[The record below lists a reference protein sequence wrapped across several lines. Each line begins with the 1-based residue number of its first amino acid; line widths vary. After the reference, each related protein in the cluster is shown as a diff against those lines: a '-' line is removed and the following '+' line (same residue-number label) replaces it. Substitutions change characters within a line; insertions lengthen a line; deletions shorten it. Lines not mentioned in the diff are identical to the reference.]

1 MPKPPAIALWGLTL
15 CLAWLWSAAV
25 PAWSADP
32 AAAPAPSGAPAP
44 AAEAAPSEQPQPP
57 PWRIQQ
63 VSFEGFQHIT
73 RDEALEV
80 METKPASS
88 LFFAS
93 FPPFDRSS
101 LDRDKQR
108 LDQLYQE
115 NGFFEAEVGYNLARD
130 REQRLVSV
138 VFTAKENRPT
148 IIEDVTLELPPGEE
162 GQAWR
167 PRLTPLLRLVKGQR
181 FLLKN
186 YEDSK
191 RLLGDYLRNQAHP
204 LATVLGQVRVHTE
217 DAQATVV
224 LKIEPGPRLAFGA
237 TTVSGFNRIKPEF
250 ILRELTY
257 ARGQPFSQDV
267 LDDSQRALL
276 DTGFFSIV
284 TFTPEYDR
292 AKDGQVPLKLQVRE
306 ANRYSARFGLGWG
319 NEDGF
324 RVRVLQV
331 NRNLLG
337 LYDTLTFEGK
347 ISQIYQGLT
356 GRLKLPY
363 IPSRDSTL
371 LLWGGVEQNDLEAYS
386 NRRLFFNPTVEQRL
400 NPRWSWSLGYNVEK
414 NNIIDLKAAV
424 PDPTYEKQ
432 QFYISSLPV
441 GLRYDTRDSILNPTK
456 GLFFN
461 LEVET
466 ASDAIG
472 SEVEF
477 LRSVSE
483 LRHVLPLP
491 WSKGW
496 YLASRAKGGL
506 AYPLP
511 GTDRIPLIRRFFP
524 GGANSVRGY
533 AFQTLGPLDSA
544 GKPLGGEAMLEG
556 SLELRFPLWGDL
568 GGVLFTDA
576 GNAYDK
582 WEDLR
587 SGISDLRYT
596 AGTGLRYHTPVGPL
610 RLDIGYQLNP
620 PEGGHLSRYEVYLSV
635 GQAF

>member
-1 MPKPPAIALWGLTL
+1 MRPAIALWLLTL
-15 CLAWLWSAAV
+15 GLAWLWSAAA

-32 AAAPAPSGAPAP
+32 AAAPVADGGPTPT
-44 AAEAAPSEQPQPP
+44 AEAAPPDQPP
-57 PWRIQQ
+57 PLPWRIQG
-63 VSFEGFQHIT
+63 VSFDGFHHLS
-73 RDEALEV
+73 RDQALEV
-80 METKPASS
+80 METKPAES
-88 LFFAS
+88 LFFSS
-93 FPPFDRSS
+93 FPPFDRTS
-101 LDRDKQR
+101 LDRDQQR
-108 LDQLYQE
+108 LAQLYQE
-115 NGFFEAEVGYNLARD
+115 NGFFEAEVAYRLERD
-130 REQRLVSV
+130 REQRLVAV
-138 VFTAKENRPT
+138 IFTVQENRPT
-148 IIEDVTLELPPGEE
+148 FIEDVVLELPPGEE

-167 PRLTPLLRLVKGQR
+167 ERLTPLLRLVKGQR
-181 FLLKN
+181 FLLKD

-191 RLLGDYLRNQAHP
+191 RALGDLLRNQAHP

-217 DAQATVV
+217 EARATVV
-224 LKIEPGPRLAFGA
+224 LKIDPGPRLAFGA

-257 ARGQPFSQDV
+257 AQGQPFSQEA

-292 AKDGQVPLKLQVRE
+292 VQEGLAPIRLQVRE
-306 ANRYSARFGLGWG
+306 ANRFSARLGLGWG

-347 ISQIYQGLT
+347 VSHIYQGLT

-363 IPSRDSTL
+363 VPSRDSNL
-371 LLWGGVEQNDLEAYS
+371 LFWGGMEQNDFEAYT
-386 NRRLFFNPTVEQRL
+386 NRRLFFNPMVEQRL
-400 NPRWSWSLGYNVEK
+400 DRRWSWFLGYNTER

-424 PDPTYEKQ
+424 PDPDYEKQ
-432 QFYISSLPV
+432 EFYISSLPV
-441 GLRYDTRDSILNPTK
+441 GLRYDTRDSILNPTR

-466 ASDAIG
+466 ASDVIG

-477 LRSVSE
+477 MRTVSE

-556 SLELRFPLWGDL
+556 SLELRFPIWGDL
-568 GGVLFTDA
+568 GGVAFTDA

-582 WEDLR
+582 WEEFH
-587 SGISDLRYT
+587 SGLSNLRYT
-596 AGTGLRYHTPVGPL
+596 AGAGLRYHTPVGPL
-610 RLDIGYQLNP
+610 RLDVGYQLNP

>member
-1 MPKPPAIALWGLTL
+1 MSQRPAIALWVLTFG
-15 CLAWLWSAAV
+15 LAWLWWSAGPAWGAEPVAAPVPGGEPTSAA
-25 PAWSADP
+25 
-32 AAAPAPSGAPAP
+32 G
-44 AAEAAPSEQPQPP
+44 QPQPP

-63 VSFEGFQHIT
+63 VSFEGFHNLT
-73 RDEALEV
+73 RDQALEV
-80 METKPASS
+80 METKPAESM
-88 LFFAS
+88 FFS
-93 FPPFDRSS
+93 GYPPFDRSS

-108 LDQLYQE
+108 LIQLYQE
-115 NGFFEAEVGYNLARD
+115 NGFFEAEVAYRLERD
-130 REQRLVSV
+130 PERRLVMV
-138 VFTAKENRPT
+138 VFTVQENRPSL
-148 IIEDVTLELPPGEE
+148 IDAVNLELPPGEE
-162 GQAWR
+162 GESWR
-167 PRLTPLLRLVKGQR
+167 ERLTPLMRLVPGQR
-181 FLLKN
+181 FLLKD
-186 YEDSK
+186 YESTK
-191 RLLGDYLRNQAHP
+191 RALGDHLRNRAHP
-204 LATVLGQVRVHTE
+204 LATVLGQVRVHAE
-217 DAQATVV
+217 DARVEVV
-224 LKIEPGPRLAFGA
+224 FKVEPGPRLAFGA

-257 ARGQPFSQDV
+257 ARGQPFSQEA

-284 TFTPEYDR
+284 TFTPDFDQTR
-292 AKDGQVPLKLQVRE
+292 DGLVPLRLQVRE
-306 ANRYSARFGLGWG
+306 ANRFSARLGLGWG

-347 ISQIYQGLT
+347 ISHIYQGLT
-356 GRLKLPY
+356 GRLKLPHL
-363 IPSRDSTL
+363 PSRDSNL
-371 LLWGGVEQNDLEAYS
+371 LFWGGMEQNDFEAYT
-386 NRRLFFNPTVEQRL
+386 NRRLFFNPMVEQRL
-400 NPRWSWSLGYNVEK
+400 DPRWSWFLGYNTEK
-414 NNIIDLKAAV
+414 NNLIDLKAAV
-424 PDPTYEKQ
+424 PDPNYEKQ
-432 QFYISSLPV
+432 EFYISSVPV
-441 GLRYDTRDSILNPTK
+441 GLRYDTRDSVLNPTR

-472 SEVEF
+472 SDVEF
-477 LRSVSE
+477 VRTISE

-496 YLASRAKGGL
+496 HLASRAKGGL

-568 GGVLFTDA
+568 GGVAFTDA

-587 SGISDLRYT
+587 TGLSNLRYT
-596 AGTGLRYHTPVGPL
+596 AGAGLRYHTPVGPL
-610 RLDIGYQLNP
+610 RLDFGYQLNP